1 MSSSLAAIRERIY
14 QVNPN
19 WPDAR
24 LSAELRGYVD
34 EFAEMLVPEPG
45 NCRPLDE
52 DEVVALQMTA
62 ITKRRMQQASE
73 LEVPIN
79 GPVTVEAFIKK
90 ETYPGPKDL
99 RNISGVDISHN

>member
-1 MSSSLAAIRERIY
+1 M
-14 QVNPN
+14 
-19 WPDAR
+19 
-24 LSAELRGYVD
+24 
-34 EFAEMLVPEPG
+34 PEPG
-45 NCRPLDE
+45 SCRPLDE

-62 ITKRRMQQASE
+62 ITRRRMQDASE
-73 LEVPIN
+73 LEVPID